1 MPRSGVAVEAS
12 PKSLSAPDRR
22 AVLGGLVGN
31 QIAHGAAPTE
41 LLDLDQQHTRPV
53 QKRLRLGAVR
63 RFGRS
68 LKTL

>member
-1 MPRSGVAVEAS
+1 MPRSSVAVEAS

-41 LLDLDQQHTRPV
+41 LLDLDQRHIRRV
-53 QKRLRLGAVR
+53 QNRFRLGAVSGWAR
-63 RFGRS
+63 A
-68 LKTL
+68 